1 MKAFCYI
8 QLISMIPATS
18 LRLLVNFAV
27 VLFLHT
33 STCTA
38 DITYDIVKE
47 RLLNCQCFQSILKDA
62 NVGTSPKGV
71 TLNTFHSAIDDII
84 ASRRLK
90 YNDLQ
95 QQKIN
100 RQKVKIGFKWGA
112 SEFADDAPPE
122 GVAVADLNYDDT
134 KEFIEKYDL
143 PVTMSLKDGSSKEE
157 VIQKIERSIRI
168 ARKERLN
175 SYIGMPRGPD
185 GVIEVKYMIIGA
197 GPSGLQQAYFLEREN
212 RDYIVLEKEKEAGS
226 FFGKF
231 PRSRKMSSL
240 NRKYVYGADEIDE
253 ISYRYDSNS
262 LLSDDYSLKFSK
274 YTLDQ
279 YPHADVY
286 QQYLQDYGKKH
297 NLKVEYNSEVIAIKR
312 QHRKW
317 QRSSKTKNLFL
328 VSLRSGQKYRCRVLI
343 VATGLKLENAMQYGG
358 AIKFTDTYETVS
370 LDARNY
376 FKRRVLLL
384 GNSQYLKQEI
394 ASNSMIYS
402 SVSDINTNAFDPA
415 NHNISI
421 TQPSV
426 GAYNVSIF
434 LKTNQ
439 KLVKHGVFDDIVL
452 CDNFQCD
459 TSIYASNRTRPKLYQ
474 TEHSSGHYIGL
485 NYDFSSRNVSHMYF
499 AGALVQQPCHMR
511 GAPHPYLEI
520 GQWRYLSRALHRLLS
535 IKYEQ
540 QTWQSM
546 RKIPG
551 HASAIVDRIKFRIA
565 QAAGLL

>member
-175 SYIGMPRGPD
+175 SYVGMPRGPD
-185 GVIEVKYMIIGA
+185 GVIEVKYIIIGA
-197 GPSGLQQAYFLEREN
+197 GPSGCNKRIFWSAKIG
-212 RDYIVLEKEKEAGS
+212 YIVLE
-226 FFGKF
+226 
-231 PRSRKMSSL
+231 RR
-240 NRKYVYGADEIDE
+240 
-253 ISYRYDSNS
+253 
-262 LLSDDYSLKFSK
+262 
-274 YTLDQ
+274 
-279 YPHADVY
+279 
-286 QQYLQDYGKKH
+286 
-297 NLKVEYNSEVIAIKR
+297 KR
-312 QHRKW
+312 QVH
-317 QRSSKTKNLFL
+317 F
-328 VSLRSGQKYRCRVLI
+328 
-343 VATGLKLENAMQYGG
+343 LEN
-358 AIKFTDTYETVS
+358 
-370 LDARNY
+370 
-376 FKRRVLLL
+376 
-384 GNSQYLKQEI
+384 
-394 ASNSMIYS
+394 
-402 SVSDINTNAFDPA
+402 
-415 NHNISI
+415 
-421 TQPSV
+421 
-426 GAYNVSIF
+426 
-434 LKTNQ
+434 
-439 KLVKHGVFDDIVL
+439 
-452 CDNFQCD
+452 FQGREKCL
-459 TSIYASNRTRPKLYQ
+459 R
-474 TEHSSGHYIGL
+474 
-485 NYDFSSRNVSHMYF
+485 
-499 AGALVQQPCHMR
+499 
-511 GAPHPYLEI
+511 
-520 GQWRYLSRALHRLLS
+520 
-535 IKYEQ
+535 
-540 QTWQSM
+540 
-546 RKIPG
+546 
-551 HASAIVDRIKFRIA
+551 
-565 QAAGLL
+565 

>member
-1 MKAFCYI
+1 
-8 QLISMIPATS
+8 MIPATS

-122 GVAVADLNYDDT
+122 GVAVADLNFDDT

-212 RDYIVLEKEKEAGS
+212 RDYIVLEKEKEPGS

-231 PRSRKMSSL
+231 PKSRKMSSL

-297 NLKVEYNSEVIAIKR
+297 NLKVEYNSEVLLSKGNIESGNEVRKR
-312 QHRKW
+312 
-317 QRSSKTKNLFL
+317 KTYFCIM
-328 VSLRSGQKYRCRVLI
+328 RSGKNSCRVLI

-358 AIKFTDTYETVS
+358 AVKFTDTYETVS

-511 GAPHPYLEI
+511 GALTLFEI
-520 GQWRYLSRALHRLLS
+520 GQWRYLSGLYIAFFPLNTTADLA
-535 IKYEQ
+535 IYA
-540 QTWQSM
+540 
-546 RKIPG
+546 KIPG
-551 HASAIVDRIKFRIA
+551 HAAIVDRIKFRIA